1 MADKKKPVVADQL
14 TVKQVLNVTGAFQID
29 GTAVTATAA
38 ELNGLDGLTAS
49 VAELNILDGVTSSA
63 AELNILDGV
72 TSSAAEL
79 NILDG
84 VTSSAAEL
92 NILDGVTATAAEL
105 NLNDNQV
112 ATATFVI
119 GAETGGDEI
128 TVNIQLK
135 DAAGSDMAIRS
146 AVGFYLSSDANGDAI
161 VAATTSLVAG
171 TDGNMQE
178 FISNSAGRLVSEAD
192 GDIDVVVGSAGGAA
206 TYYLVLIMPNGKLV
220 VSTAITFA

>member
-1 MADKKKPVVADQL
+1 MANKKKENVAEFL
-14 TVKQVLNVTGAFQID
+14 RVTKNLNVTGVFQMD
-29 GTAVTATAA
+29 GVDVGA
-38 ELNGLDGLTAS
+38 ELGALNGLTAS
-49 VAELNILDGVTSSA
+49 VTELNTLDGITASTAELNIMDGVTSSA

-84 VTSSAAEL
+84 VL
-92 NILDGVTATAAEL
+92 ATAAEL

-128 TVNIQLK
+128 TVNIQLL
-135 DAAGSDMAIRS
+135 DAAGADMAIRS
-146 AVGFYLSSDANGDAI
+146 SVDFYLSSDANGDAI
-161 VAATTSLVAG
+161 VAATTSLVGG
-171 TDGNMQE
+171 TDGIMQE

-192 GDIDVVVGSAGGAA
+192 GDIDIVIGDASGVA
-206 TYYLVLIMPNGKLV
+206 TYYLVLVMPSGKLV